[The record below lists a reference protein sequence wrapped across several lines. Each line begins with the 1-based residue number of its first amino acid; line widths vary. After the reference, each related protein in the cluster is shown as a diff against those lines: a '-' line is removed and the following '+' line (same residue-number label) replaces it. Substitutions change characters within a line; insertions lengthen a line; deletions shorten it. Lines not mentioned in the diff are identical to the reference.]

1 MKTSLATPAALAAM
15 LALVGGCLCV
25 GMPTDDDD
33 GARHHR
39 NAGDDQGED
48 DDHDDDVDDDEGTDD
63 DNDTAPDF
71 GLTWIALDGGEFTMG
86 CSPNDA
92 DCEDNENPRHLVTL
106 APFAITATEVTQAQ
120 YLAAMGINPSF
131 FIECDDCPVEQ
142 VTWFDAASFCAAAG
156 GRLPTEAEWEYAARG
171 GTNAKFYCGDD
182 AACLAEAAWDLDNA
196 DLATHPVAQMA
207 PNAFGLYDMLG
218 NVWEWVSD
226 WYNAEWYTGSPS
238 DNPAGPDAGAERVLR
253 GGAWNNESFYL
264 RVSFR
269 NYDIP
274 TDLSRAGGIRCARDE

>member
-1 MKTSLATPAALAAM
+1 
-15 LALVGGCLCV
+15 
-25 GMPTDDDD
+25 MPV
-33 GARHHR
+33 HR
-39 NAGDDQGED
+39 VTLKPFLLSKYEMTQGQW
-48 DDHDDDVDDDEGTDD
+48 
-63 DNDTAPDF
+63 
-71 GLTWIALDGGEFTMG
+71 LRFTG
-86 CSPNDA
+86 
-92 DCEDNENPRHLVTL
+92 ENPSRFQPGHPGLEKPITL
-106 APFAITATEVTQAQ
+106 
-120 YLAAMGINPSF
+120 LH
-131 FIECDDCPVEQ
+131 PVER
-142 VTWFDAASFCAAAG
+142 VSWEDCRDVLARLDL
-156 GRLPTEAEWEYAARG
+156 RLPTEAEWEYAARG